1 MITEKQMAA
10 LLDIKD
16 AAEALEDVM
25 EILMGVNYALS
36 FNEGA
41 LGRLSK
47 IYDLIKEF
55 SPVYVAQGQHDED
68 ICKST
73 FGAVLEDKTLTN
85 EEKAKILLGL

>member
-25 EILMGVNYALS
+25 EILVGFNYAPS

-41 LGRLSK
+41 LGKLSK
-47 IYDLIKEF
+47 IYLKVD
-55 SPVYVAQGQHDED
+55 DD
-68 ICKST
+68 IIWETCLTDIPFLKSE
-73 FGAVLEDKTLTN
+73 LDSM
-85 EEKAKILLGL
+85 